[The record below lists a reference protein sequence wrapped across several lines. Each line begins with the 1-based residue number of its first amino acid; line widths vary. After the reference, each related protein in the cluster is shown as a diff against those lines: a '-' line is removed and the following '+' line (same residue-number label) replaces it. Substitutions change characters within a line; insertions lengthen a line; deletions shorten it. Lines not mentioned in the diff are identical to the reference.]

1 MPTVRRM
8 TKLILVLLVGLMC
21 EAVGVVFLNRAI
33 KEVGEVKQVSVS
45 EVWRLIKT
53 GVANPKM
60 LIGIALEAAFFGI
73 LLYLM
78 SQADLSFVWPM
89 TALSF
94 VFTTIAAKLILKEHV
109 SGLRWS
115 GVAFIM
121 IGAALITASEK
132 MKPKP
137 VSETV
142 PAQSRP

>member
-1 MPTVRRM
+1 M

-21 EAVGVVFLNRAI
+21 EAVGVVFLSKAI
-33 KEVGEVKQVSVS
+33 KEIGEVKQVSTS
-45 EVWRLIKT
+45 EVWRMVKAGAT
-53 GVANPKM
+53 NSRM
-60 LIGIALEAAFFGI
+60 LAGIALEAAFFGV

-121 IGAALITASEK
+121 IGAAMITLSEK
-132 MKPKP
+132 MKPQP
-137 VSETV
+137 VVETT
-142 PAQSRP
+142 PGESRP

>member
-1 MPTVRRM
+1 M
-8 TKLILVLLVGLMC
+8 TKLILILLIGLLC

-33 KEVGEVKQVSVS
+33 KEVGELKEVSVS
-45 EVWRLIKT
+45 EVWRLVKAGIT
-53 GVANPKM
+53 SPKM
-60 LIGIALEAAFFGI
+60 IAGIALEAAFFGV

-78 SQADLSFVWPM
+78 SQADLSFIWPM

-132 MKPKP
+132 MKPKADP
-137 VSETV
+137 VAAPPQTT
-142 PAQSRP
+142 Q

>member
-1 MPTVRRM
+1 M

-21 EAVGVVFLNRAI
+21 EAVGVVFLSKAI
-33 KEVGEVKQVSVS
+33 KEIGEVKQVSTS
-45 EVWRLIKT
+45 EIWRLVKSGAT
-53 GVANPKM
+53 NSKM
-60 LIGIALEAAFFGI
+60 LAGIALEAVFFGV

-94 VFTTIAAKLILKEHV
+94 VFTTIAAKVILKEQV

-115 GVAFIM
+115 GVVFIM
-121 IGAALITASEK
+121 VGAAMITLSEK

-137 VSETV
+137 VAESA
-142 PAQSRP
+142 PAESRP